1 MLNGQ
6 FMWLQSREVVIVEI
20 QFSGYNKL
28 SKNLGFDIALI
39 FLVLITA
46 LVDFIIYA
54 K

>member
-6 FMWLQSREVVIVEI
+6 FMWLQSREVVIAEI

-28 SKNLGFDIALI
+28 SKNLGFDIAII
-39 FLVLITA
+39 FLVLITTMLA
-46 LVDFIIYA
+46 FIIYA